1 MKQNFKWMA
10 IFVFSFAFVMSGMTA
25 ELSNRKLHMSV
36 GGGIGLP
43 KIPFSQY
50 RTPISFLLNAS
61 LPVKVMP
68 SFWLQGTGGVLSTIS
83 LGSINSSD
91 RDMRFNLA
99 WAGFEGMYRIRYS
112 FEGDA
117 FITAGLGEYH
127 LSQLFDEKEDI
138 LNTLGFSLALVNW
151 NYGLKYKTVFS
162 LRWHI
167 LFEPDDNPQVATVT
181 MGFLL

>member
-1 MKQNFKWMA
+1 MKRNFKWMA
-10 IFVFSFAFVMSGMTA
+10 IVVLSFAFVMSGMTT
-25 ELSNRKLHMSV
+25 ELSDRKMRVSV
-36 GGGIGLP
+36 GGGLGLP

-50 RTPISFLLNAS
+50 RTPISFLLNGS
-61 LPVKVMP
+61 LPVKVVP
-68 SFWLQGTGGVLSTIS
+68 AFWLQATGGALTTVH
-83 LGSINSSD
+83 LGSFNSSD
-91 RDMRFNLA
+91 KDMRFNLT
-99 WAGFEGMYRIRYS
+99 WAGLEGMYRIRYS
-112 FEGDA
+112 FQGEA

-127 LSQLFDEKEDI
+127 LSQLFDEKEDV

-151 NYGLKYKTVFS
+151 NLGSKHKSVFS